1 MKEVGKI
8 MPLAFIPY
16 ANVAIQY
23 VSMVLNRRLLKKGWV
38 GRFALSLLITFS
50 LAFVLL
56 TIQPY
61 VADLVN
67 KSFSD
72 FIVFYLCSTCLCVQM
87 VFLQRKFL

>member
-8 MPLAFIPY
+8 MPLAFIPFV
-16 ANVAIQY
+16 NVLIQY
-23 VSMVLNRRLLKKGWV
+23 VSMVSNRRMLKKGWV
-38 GRFALSLLITFS
+38 GRFALSLLITFA

-56 TIQPY
+56 NIQPY

-67 KSFSD
+67 KSFFD
-72 FIVFYLCSTCLCVQM
+72 FIGFYLFSTCFCVQM